1 MRTFTLAVF
10 VSLMAVPV
18 SLGQG
23 RIVIEPG
30 PRDRRSNVDTRY
42 LRVNAEI
49 TDGVAVTTI
58 SQSFYNPHRWPVEGK
73 YVFPLPDGVAV
84 GDFKM
89 TAAGKTLHG
98 EVLDK
103 DQARRTDEE
112 IVRRTRDPGLL
123 EYLGK
128 RLYQTSVF
136 PIAANDTVN
145 VEMRY
150 SQTLTEQGGLGQ
162 FLYPL
167 RQPGSPPPIGELM
180 VNLKIKSTLPLTSV
194 FCPSHPAAVSRTSD
208 REATISYEQTNVR
221 PDRDFAA
228 YYQRADAQ
236 FGLSLIARRDAGE
249 EGYFLLRLSPRVE
262 IADEGV
268 AAKDIVF
275 VVDVS
280 GSMAGDKIAQ
290 TRRALEFCVNS
301 LRPADRFNILAF
313 STEVRPFRDKL
324 VEASPDVQ
332 KSAVDFT
339 RELQALGG
347 TNINQALQT
356 ALANDPRDS
365 ERPYLVVFMTDGE
378 PTVDVTDPE
387 QIVKAV
393 EEKNA
398 GKARFHV
405 LGVGTELNPRLL
417 DKLAEITR
425 GTGDYC
431 TETEELELKLSAFVG
446 RLADP
451 LLTDMNVQVDG
462 IKTFDVYPKTL
473 PDLFR
478 GNDVLVLGRYDGDGR
493 HRVRLRGQ
501 SAKGDTELTYDAEFP
516 KLDRGAEFLP
526 RLWANR
532 KVAYLLDQLRL
543 HGENK
548 EVVDEIVRLAKRHGI
563 VTPYTSALIL
573 EEQMAGQPSRE
584 GVLYSFSRRRFA
596 ESPRASGA
604 SGGGGGG
611 RGLFQDDDEDGAVA
625 ESKEMS
631 ALQAVGYV
639 GDASDDF
646 DQGEGGAPKP
656 IRHVGDKTFL
666 FDGKRYVDSAWD
678 EKAEPKQIEAFSDA
692 YFEMLK
698 RHPELAPYLTLGDRV
713 LVVFDGQVIEV
724 TPPKA
729 EPPKEHAP

>member
-1 MRTFTLAVF
+1 MRNVFLAIFAGLVAMPAAF
-10 VSLMAVPV
+10 
-18 SLGQG
+18 GQG
-23 RIVIEPG
+23 RLIIEPM
-30 PRDRRSNVDTRY
+30 PPDRRSNVETKY
-42 LRVNAEI
+42 LRINAEI
-49 TDGVAVTTI
+49 TDGVAVTSI
-58 SQSFYNPHRWPVEGK
+58 SQSFYNPHRWPIEGK

-89 TAAGKTLHG
+89 TAGGKTLHG

-103 DQARRTDEE
+103 DQARRTYEE

-136 PIAANDTVN
+136 PIPANDTVN

-162 FLYPL
+162 FLHPL
-167 RQPGSPPPIGELM
+167 RQPGTPAPIGELTIN
-180 VNLKIKSTLPLTSV
+180 VKIKSSLPLTSV

-228 YYQRADAQ
+228 YYQRADSQ
-236 FGLSLIARRDAGE
+236 FGLSLLARRDAGE

-262 IADEGV
+262 IEEERV

-301 LRPADRFNILAF
+301 LRPQDRFNILAF
-313 STEVRPFRDKL
+313 STEVRPFREKL
-324 VEASPDVQ
+324 VEATPEVQ
-332 KSAVDFT
+332 KSASEFT

-347 TNINQALQT
+347 TNIHQALQT
-356 ALANDPRDS
+356 ALENDPRDGQ
-365 ERPYLVVFMTDGE
+365 RPYLVVFMTDGE

-393 EEKNA
+393 KDKNA
-398 GKARFHV
+398 GEARFHV

-417 DKLAEITR
+417 DKLAEATR

-431 TETEELELKLSAFVG
+431 TETEELELKMSAFVR

-451 LLTDMNVQVDG
+451 LLTDLSVEVAG
-462 IKTFDVYPKTL
+462 IKTFDVYPKAL

-478 GNDVLVLGRYDGDGR
+478 GNDIIVLGRYDGEGK
-493 HRVRLRGQ
+493 HTVRLRGK
-501 SAKGDTELTYDAEFP
+501 SAQGTSELTYDAEFP
-516 KLDRGAEFLP
+516 KLDRGADFLP

-563 VTPYTSALIL
+563 VTPYTSALII
-573 EEQMAGQPSRE
+573 EEEPQWAGRIPGGE
-584 GVLYSFSRRRFA
+584 LAPAFSRRRVPGSA
-596 ESPRASGA
+596 GA
-604 SGGGGGG
+604 RGGGGGG
-611 RGLFQDDDEDGAVA
+611 LFQDDEGHGAVA
-625 ESKEMS
+625 ASKS
-631 ALQAVGYV
+631 IRASQQAGQLRDDHEADMPAWD
-639 GDASDDF
+639 GNDAA
-646 DQGEGGAPKP
+646 GGARVVP
-656 IRHVGDKTFL
+656 IRHVEGKTFIY
-666 FDGKRYVDSAWD
+666 DGKRYVDSAWD
-678 EKAEPKQIEAFSDA
+678 EKAEPRKVAAFSDA
-692 YFEMLK
+692 YFALLK
-698 RHPELAPYLTLGDRV
+698 QHPELAPYLTLGESV
-713 LVVFDGQVIEV
+713 LVAFDGKVIEI
-724 TPPKA
+724 TPPPA
-729 EPPKEHAP
+729 E